1 MENKDIC
8 PSEVGEYHL
17 VPCVPHKLICRPVQ
31 IILSKERKTD
41 LEGPGRFNRLKKNN
55 RTTGWISVSVGLKSE
70 TM

>member
-31 IILSKERKTD
+31 IILSNERKTD
-41 LEGPGRFNRLKKNN
+41 LEGPGRFNRLKIK
-55 RTTGWISVSVGLKSE
+55 IKQLVEFLFQLV
-70 TM
+70 